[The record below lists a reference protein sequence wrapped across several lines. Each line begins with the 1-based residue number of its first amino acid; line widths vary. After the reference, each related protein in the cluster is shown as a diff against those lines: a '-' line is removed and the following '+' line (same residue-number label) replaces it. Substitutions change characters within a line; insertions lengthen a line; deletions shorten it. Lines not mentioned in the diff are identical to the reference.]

1 MNKRYFPRRKNKFGL
16 RTRET
21 IRKPLSIHGK
31 AIIVIMVLLLLMGLV
46 FIYDASA
53 FQTTHFFDN
62 RFHFV
67 GSQLQWII
75 IGFVVMFVV
84 SMINYKFFL
93 YKNAH
98 WVIGITIFLLVL
110 VLITSSKLLDSV
122 SSIGG
127 IWEVGTQ
134 TQVGGAGRWLF
145 FTPMGRRIG
154 LQPGEFAKI
163 GVTLYIINWVLALK
177 PVALRG
183 VDAIKHHVYN
193 ELLIFVLILL
203 GCCGLIILQPDMGTT
218 MVIAMTCFIV
228 YFISGVDKIHLIG
241 SVVLAFFMGLII
253 LMAGTLASYR
263 MSRIE
268 VYREVVFSG
277 EVSRENLENGTGYQ
291 MQQILIGIGSG
302 GWFGRGLGKSRQ
314 ENGFLVENTAFTDSI
329 IAVILEET
337 GFVGGLTILLIYWIF
352 IRMGYEISK
361 KVKSKDGKL
370 VVLAMLSIIA
380 IQTLF
385 HIGANVA
392 VIPLTGIPLPFI
404 SYGGSSLLVS
414 MIAVGFILSVDRYAD
429 KS

>member
-163 GVTLYIINWVLALK
+163 GVTLYIIN
-177 PVALRG
+177 
-183 VDAIKHHVYN
+183 
-193 ELLIFVLILL
+193 
-203 GCCGLIILQPDMGTT
+203 
-218 MVIAMTCFIV
+218 
-228 YFISGVDKIHLIG
+228 
-241 SVVLAFFMGLII
+241 
-253 LMAGTLASYR
+253 
-263 MSRIE
+263 
-268 VYREVVFSG
+268 
-277 EVSRENLENGTGYQ
+277 
-291 MQQILIGIGSG
+291 
-302 GWFGRGLGKSRQ
+302 
-314 ENGFLVENTAFTDSI
+314 
-329 IAVILEET
+329 
-337 GFVGGLTILLIYWIF
+337 
-352 IRMGYEISK
+352 
-361 KVKSKDGKL
+361 
-370 VVLAMLSIIA
+370 
-380 IQTLF
+380 
-385 HIGANVA
+385 
-392 VIPLTGIPLPFI
+392 
-404 SYGGSSLLVS
+404 
-414 MIAVGFILSVDRYAD
+414 
-429 KS
+429 